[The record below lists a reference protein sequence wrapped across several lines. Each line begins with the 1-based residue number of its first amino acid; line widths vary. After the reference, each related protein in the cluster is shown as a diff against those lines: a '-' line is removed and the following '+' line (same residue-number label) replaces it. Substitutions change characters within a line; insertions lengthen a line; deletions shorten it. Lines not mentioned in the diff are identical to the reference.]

1 MLTSTTLRIQT
12 VWMGHFLHALLD
24 HPRHFGNSS
33 VPLRQS
39 SEQYVIIVPISDR
52 LCCFV
57 AFSPGKR
64 STIRRTG
71 DPLTPTVTRETT
83 QNIHAYGPAPAKVS
97 PRENEGIA
105 PKQDPSR
112 VILVRPHQFT
122 PNPLTE
128 TDNRFQSTP
137 SGDPDQVAQA
147 AFDEVTNL
155 ERTLQRLGVGVAV
168 FEDATVETPDSVFP
182 NNWFSTHDDGTVVI
196 YPMHA
201 PNRRAER
208 REDILSHLNRSGV
221 VTRVID
227 YSSAETDRMYLEG
240 TGAMVLDHVHRIAY
254 VCRSHRASQPILDK
268 FCADLGFRALVFDA
282 VDSFNSPVYHTNV
295 LMSVGTDVA
304 VIGAEMIRDENQ
316 RAEVLET
323 LRSTGR
329 EVVELQESQI
339 QEFAGNCLEVAGAD
353 GPTMV
358 MSTTAEKALTANQL
372 SRMSRHVGI
381 ESVDVSTIE
390 SAGGSVRCMIAGN
403 HLAPRSL

>member
-1 MLTSTTLRIQT
+1 MWT
-12 VWMGHFLHALLD
+12 GHALLAYLNPD
-24 HPRHFGNSS
+24 FHFDNSQMT
-33 VPLRQS
+33 LREL
-39 SEQYVIIVPISDR
+39 SEQYVLILPISDR

-64 STIRRTG
+64 SIIRRTG
-71 DPLTPTVTRETT
+71 DPLTPTVTRQTT
-83 QNIHAYGPAPAKVS
+83 RNTRTYGPEPTNVC
-97 PRENEGIA
+97 PRRNVDLD
-105 PKQDPSR
+105 PKQSPSR

-137 SGDPDQVAQA
+137 SGDSDQVAQA

-155 ERTLQRLGVGVAV
+155 ERTLHRLGLGVTV

-182 NNWFSTHDDGTVVI
+182 NNWFSTHADGTVVV

-227 YSSAETDRMYLEG
+227 YSSAETDSMYLEG
-240 TGAMVLDHVHRIAY
+240 TGAMVLDHIHRIAY
-254 VCRSHRASQPILDK
+254 VCRSHRASQPVLDK
-268 FCADLGFRALVFDA
+268 FCDDLGFRALVFDA
-282 VDSFNSPVYHTNV
+282 VDAFDSPVYHTNV
-295 LMSVGTDVA
+295 LMSVGTSIA
-304 VIGAEMIRDENQ
+304 VIGAEMIRDEQQ

-323 LRSTGR
+323 LQSTGR
-329 EVVELQESQI
+329 EIIELQESQI
-339 QEFAGNCLEVAGAD
+339 QEFAGNCLEVVGAD

-358 MSTTAEKALTANQL
+358 MSTTAEKALTADQL
-372 SRMSRHVGI
+372 SRMSRYVNT

>member
-1 MLTSTTLRIQT
+1 M
-12 VWMGHFLHALLD
+12 
-24 HPRHFGNSS
+24 
-33 VPLRQS
+33 
-39 SEQYVIIVPISDR
+39 
-52 LCCFV
+52 
-57 AFSPGKR
+57 
-64 STIRRTG
+64 
-71 DPLTPTVTRETT
+71 TPTVTRQTT
-83 QNIHAYGPAPAKVS
+83 RNTRTYGPEPTNVC
-97 PRENEGIA
+97 PRRNVDLD
-105 PKQDPSR
+105 PKQSPSR

-137 SGDPDQVAQA
+137 SGDSDQVAQA

-155 ERTLQRLGVGVAV
+155 ERTLHRLGLGVTV

-182 NNWFSTHDDGTVVI
+182 NNWFSTHADGTVVV

-227 YSSAETDRMYLEG
+227 YSSAETDSMYLEG
-240 TGAMVLDHVHRIAY
+240 TGAMVLDHIHRIAY
-254 VCRSHRASQPILDK
+254 VCRSHRASQPVLDK
-268 FCADLGFRALVFDA
+268 FCDDLGFRALVFDA
-282 VDSFNSPVYHTNV
+282 VDAFDSPVYHTNV
-295 LMSVGTDVA
+295 LMSVGTSIA
-304 VIGAEMIRDENQ
+304 VIGAEMIRDEQQ

-323 LRSTGR
+323 LQSTGR
-329 EVVELQESQI
+329 EIIELQESQI
-339 QEFAGNCLEVAGAD
+339 QEFAGNCLEVVGAD

-358 MSTTAEKALTANQL
+358 MSTTAEKALTADQL
-372 SRMSRHVGI
+372 SRMSRYVNT

>member
-1 MLTSTTLRIQT
+1 MAPTITRGATRNTHTHGPEPTKVCAQRNGDLESK
-12 VWMGHFLHALLD
+12 
-24 HPRHFGNSS
+24 
-33 VPLRQS
+33 QS
-39 SEQYVIIVPISDR
+39 
-52 LCCFV
+52 
-57 AFSPGKR
+57 
-64 STIRRTG
+64 
-71 DPLTPTVTRETT
+71 
-83 QNIHAYGPAPAKVS
+83 
-97 PRENEGIA
+97 
-105 PKQDPSR
+105 PSR

-155 ERTLQRLGVGVAV
+155 ERTLHRVGLGVTV

-208 REDILSHLNRSGV
+208 REDIVSHLNRSGV
-221 VTRVID
+221 VTRIID
-227 YSSAETDRMYLEG
+227 YSSAETDCMYLEG

-254 VCRSHRASQPILDK
+254 VCRSHRASLPVLDK
-268 FCADLGFRALVFDA
+268 FCDDLGFRALVFDA
-282 VDSFNSPVYHTNV
+282 VDAFGSPVYHTNV
-295 LMSVGTDVA
+295 LMSVGTNVS
-304 VIGAEMIRDENQ
+304 VIGAEMIRDEQQ

-329 EVVELQESQI
+329 EIIDLQESQI
-339 QEFAGNCLEVAGAD
+339 HEFAGNCLEVVGAD
-353 GPTMV
+353 GPTMI
-358 MSTTAEKALTANQL
+358 MSMTAEKALTPDQL
-372 SRMSRHVGI
+372 NRMSRYVTI